1 MNRILLWVFGL
12 PFFILLL
19 SFLHIFIGVG
29 GDIASL
35 FMLAILTPW
44 GIVIG
49 LHLVKIW
56 LVPSIVLTFIVQLL
70 IEKR

>member
-19 SFLHIFIGVG
+19 SFLHLICIT
-29 GDIASL
+29 GDIVSL
-35 FMLAILTPW
+35 FTFAILTPW
-44 GIVIG
+44 GILIG
-49 LHLVKIW
+49 LHFLKIW
-56 LVPSIVLTFIVQLL
+56 LVPAIVVTFLLQLL